1 MQNAHHFLVHTFGY
15 HAFKGQQQAIIE
27 HIINGNDALVLMPTG
42 GGKSLCYQIP
52 ALVREGTAIILS
64 PLIALMQ
71 NQVESLALLG
81 VRAAF
86 LNSTLDIQQARMIE
100 GALLHGE
107 LDLLYVAPERFL
119 TPHFL
124 ALLEQTKIAL
134 FAIDE
139 AHCVSQWGHDFRPE
153 YRALSIL
160 PEKFPTIPRIALTAT
175 ADPLTQQDIARQL
188 QLESA
193 QHFVSSF
200 DRPNIRYSVIQK
212 NQAKKQLLEFIR
224 REHLGD
230 AGIVYCLSR
239 KRVEAIA
246 EWLQENKIKALP
258 YHAGLA
264 PEIRAKHQNQFLRED
279 GIIMVATIAFGM
291 GIDKPD
297 VRFVAH
303 LDLPKS
309 IEGYYQETGR
319 AGRDGEP
326 ADAWMT
332 YGLNDIILLNQ
343 RITESMLPDAQKQL
357 ESQKLNAMLGY
368 AETSECRRHLLL
380 HYFGENAV
388 KCGNCDNCLTPP
400 QKWDGTH
407 AARLALSAVWRTGNQ
422 FGAGHVIDVLIGKE
436 TEKTVQYRHQTLSIW
451 AQGKEH
457 SEKAWRAIF
466 RQLIVHGYLTISNEY
481 GSLTLTEK
489 SRPLLRG
496 EISLSFKEEKRTGFR
511 QVQHKHTEFEALD
524 QVALW
529 QNLRACRKQLA
540 DTQNVPAYLIFAD
553 ATLREMVIKRPKTL
567 DEMAHIYGVGDQ
579 KLERYG
585 AAFLSVINTSSTLLQ
600 SP

>member
-1 MQNAHHFLVHTFGY
+1 MQDAQEILAHTFGY
-15 HAFKGQQQAIIE
+15 PAFRGQQEAIIT
-27 HIINGNDALVLMPTG
+27 HLIQGNDALVLMPTG

-52 ALVREGTAIILS
+52 ALIREGTAIVLS

-86 LNSTLDIQQARMIE
+86 LNSTLDIQTVRMIE

-107 LDLLYVAPERFL
+107 LDLLYVAPERLL

-124 ALLEQTKIAL
+124 ALLEQIQIAL

-153 YRALSIL
+153 YRGLSLL
-160 PEKFPTIPRIALTAT
+160 PEKFPSIPRLALTAT
-175 ADPLTQQDIARQL
+175 ADHETRKDIAQQL
-188 QLESA
+188 RLETA
-193 QHFVSSF
+193 KHFVSSF
-200 DRPNIRYSVIQK
+200 DRPNIRYSVVQK

-224 REHLGD
+224 REHTHD

-239 KRVEAIA
+239 KRVEAVA
-246 EWLQENKIKALP
+246 EWLQEHKIKALP

-264 PEIRAKHQNQFLRED
+264 PEVREKHQRQFLRED
-279 GIIMVATIAFGM
+279 SVVIVATIAFGM

-303 LDLPKS
+303 LDMPKS

-332 YGLNDIILLNQ
+332 YGLNDIILLTQ
-343 RITESMLPDAQKQL
+343 RISDSTLPDAQKQL
-357 ESQKLNAMLGY
+357 EQQKLNTMLGY

-380 HYFGENAV
+380 QYFGENAEP
-388 KCGNCDNCLTPP
+388 CSNCDNCLTPP
-400 QKWDGTH
+400 HKWDGTH
-407 AARLALSAVWRTGNQ
+407 EARLALSAVWRTGNQ
-422 FGAGHVIDVLIGKE
+422 FGAGHVIDVLLGKE
-436 TEKTVQYRHQTLSIW
+436 TDKTKQYHHHTLSLW
-451 AQGKEH
+451 RKGKEH
-457 SEKAWRAIF
+457 SEKTWRAIF

-496 EISLSFKEEKRTGFR
+496 EVSLSFKDEKRSGFR
-511 QVQHKHTEFEALD
+511 QVQQKHTDFEELHD
-524 QVALW
+524 MALW
-529 QNLRACRKQLA
+529 QELRACRKQLA
-540 DTQNVPAYLIFAD
+540 DAQNVPAYLIFAD
-553 ATLREMVIKRPKTL
+553 TTLREMVLKRPQTL
-567 DEMAHIYGVGDQ
+567 EDMAHIYGVGDQ

-585 AAFLSVINTSSTLLQ
+585 ADFLSAIQESSMKT
-600 SP
+600 P